1 MLCDHSRGPI
11 QRIVITPRGAGQL
24 RQCSYVRVSSC
35 TTELSIVDCQV
46 RIIAAKLTHMWMKAH
61 QWIVT
66 LGLLALVLAAAV
78 GLILTRQSAQSNSAG
93 SSGRRPPIVDEQ
105 PLKTARA
112 MAPLASDWDE
122 QRFSRQALKLADH
135 AVDVAFSYEMRQATE
150 HPAPPTPESKKLF
163 AQADQAQAAV
173 RGEQER
179 LDQLQ
184 KQLANPKDERRRET
198 VQQQI
203 DLTKAQLEL
212 DQDELDDVKGDL
224 IRSGADRLSR
234 IQHQFNRHEATQK
247 EYETSIP
254 QTATASNTINTQAG
268 SSSATSQ
275 LATWNSLR
283 GKTIQLQRAQD
294 EAKQAANNLKQS
306 HESLQTQVAM
316 ETSNKEAIAQQAK
329 SGIEA
334 TSGNDAS
341 AAKSTAK
348 AITSLHQISVDQ
360 KDLSDFDK
368 RIQDQEDLAAAYG
381 NWNDLVKV
389 HQRAVAHEM
398 LQSALLILLV
408 LFGVYLANR
417 LVDNFFVGLAVER
430 TRLHTLRGVIRFAVQ
445 ALGLSLILLILF
457 GVPNQ
462 ISTILGLAGAGL
474 TVACKDFIMGFI
486 GWFLLM
492 GRNGLRV
499 GDWVEIDGV
508 VGEVVEIGLLRTV
521 LLETGNWTDTGHPT
535 GRKVAF
541 VNSFAIEG
549 HFFNFSTTGQWL
561 WDEVEILVPASENP
575 YPVIDAIQK
584 MVAKETEANA
594 KAAEQEWQK
603 ATTRYRAQPVSAAAE
618 VSLRPTASGIEVHVR
633 YITRAGERHAMRTR
647 LYQALVDL
655 LHTRPGDQVAAVR
668 APAGR

>member
-1 MLCDHSRGPI
+1 
-11 QRIVITPRGAGQL
+11 
-24 RQCSYVRVSSC
+24 
-35 TTELSIVDCQV
+35 
-46 RIIAAKLTHMWMKAH
+46 MWMKAH

-66 LGLLALVLAAAV
+66 LGLMALVLAAAV
-78 GLILTRQSAQSNSAG
+78 GLILTRQSAQSTPTG
-93 SSGRRPPIVDEQ
+93 SGGRRPPIVDEQ

-112 MAPLASDWDE
+112 MAALASDWEE
-122 QRFSRQALKLADH
+122 QRYSRQALKLADH
-135 AVDVAFSYEMRQATE
+135 SVDVAFSYEMRQATE
-150 HPAPPTPESKKLF
+150 HPAPPTPESKKLY
-163 AQADQAQAAV
+163 AQANQADAAA
-173 RGEQER
+173 RADQER
-179 LDQLQ
+179 IDQLQ
-184 KQLANPKDERRRET
+184 KQIANAKDARGRDT
-198 VQQQI
+198 LQQQI

-212 DQDELDDVKGDL
+212 DQDELEDVKGDL

-234 IQHQFNRHEATQK
+234 IQRQFNRHEATQK
-247 EYETSIP
+247 EYETSNP
-254 QTATASNTINTQAG
+254 QTGGGNSSSNSQAG
-268 SSSATSQ
+268 SSSIAQFS
-275 LATWNSLR
+275 AWNRLR
-283 GKTIQLQRAQD
+283 GKTIQLQQALD
-294 EAKQAANNLKQS
+294 EAKQSGAKLRQS
-306 HESLQTQVAM
+306 HEELQSQVTM

-334 TSGNDAS
+334 TSGNDGS
-341 AAKSTAK
+341 STGSTAK

-360 KDLSDFDK
+360 KDLDDFDK
-368 RIQDQEDLAAAYG
+368 RIQDQDDLATAYG
-381 NWNDLVKV
+381 NWVDVVKIR
-389 HQRAVAHEM
+389 QRAAAHDM
-398 LQSALLILLV
+398 LRSAMLILLV

-417 LVDNFFVGLAVER
+417 LVDHFFVGLAVER

-462 ISTILGLAGAGL
+462 MSTILGLAGAGL

-521 LLETGNWTDTGHPT
+521 LLETGNWTDSGHPT

-561 WDEVEILVPASENP
+561 WDEVEILVPSSQNP

-584 MVAKETEANA
+584 MVTEQTQANVV
-594 KAAEQEWQK
+594 AAEQEWQR
-603 ATTRYRAQPVSAAAE
+603 AASRYRAQPVSAAPS
-618 VSLRPTASGIEVHVR
+618 VSIRPTSSGIDVHVR
-633 YITRAGERHAMRTR
+633 YITRAGERHAMKTR
-647 LYQALVDL
+647 LYQALVEL
-655 LHTRPGDQVAAVR
+655 LHRRQDDPAATASAQAAR
-668 APAGR
+668 